1 MNKPDLSYV
10 GKGRFL
16 IGIPADTLSEVDLA
30 VYAER
35 RGKTES
41 ALRKELV
48 DSGLYAE
55 HKPEKESKS

>member
-1 MNKPDLSYV
+1 MSKPDLDYV
-10 GKGRFL
+10 GEGRFL
-16 IGIPADTLSEVDLA
+16 IGIPAGRLSELDLA
-30 VYAER
+30 VHAER

-55 HKPEKESKS
+55 RKPEKETK